1 MKYINTY
8 MYTNIPFKQTYQNY
22 ISLAT
27 RRIRVIVKVMQ
38 ILEETRKRHFFKSS
52 KSSMSVWLQFCPNNW
67 YNPRQNIENP

>member
-38 ILEETRKRHFFKSS
+38 ILEETRKRHFFKWEL
-52 KSSMSVWLQFCPNNW
+52 KKKKF
-67 YNPRQNIENP
+67 

>member
-38 ILEETRKRHFFKSS
+38 ILEETRKRHFFKWEL
-52 KSSMSVWLQFCPNNW
+52 KKKKLKKFLFPPNQRLQK
-67 YNPRQNIENP
+67 RQF